1 MTQNDINTKYLE
13 FLNEALSAENAA
25 IDRITSRMD
34 QTPLT
39 EVKQRLQQHL
49 EETRNQQNRLNQ
61 IITRL
66 NGDPTD
72 SKADLPKLM
81 PPSTMMLKKTVKD
94 TIKSITDDKKDNPL
108 PEEME
113 LMQLKQDALIEGAE
127 IVAYETLIEITK
139 RINSSS
145 IPNEEIISALKQS
158 LEEEKNMHK
167 WCKENM
173 PMAIDNLLP
182 KIISAISK

>member
-1 MTQNDINTKYLE
+1 MSQQDINTKYLE

-34 QTPLT
+34 QTPLP

-61 IITRL
+61 MITRL
-66 NGDPTD
+66 NGDPTN

-113 LMQLKQDALIEGAE
+113 LMQLKQDTLIEGAE

-139 RINSSS
+139 RINGV
-145 IPNEEIISALKQS
+145 PTDEIISSLKQS
-158 LEEEKNMHK
+158 LDEEKNMHK

>member
-1 MTQNDINTKYLE
+1 MAQQDINNKYLE

-34 QTPLT
+34 QTPLP

-113 LMQLKQDALIEGAE
+113 LMQLKQDTLIEGAE

-139 RINSSS
+139 RMNS
-145 IPNEEIISALKQS
+145 IPSEEIISALKQS
-158 LEEEKNMHK
+158 LDEEKNMHK

-182 KIISAISK
+182 KIISANSK

>member
-1 MTQNDINTKYLE
+1 MTQQDINTKYLE

-34 QTPLT
+34 QTPLP

-49 EETRNQQNRLNQ
+49 EETHNQQNRLSQ

-113 LMQLKQDALIEGAE
+113 LMQLKQDTLIEGAE
-127 IVAYETLIEITK
+127 IVAYETLMEITK
-139 RINSSS
+139 RINGV
-145 IPNEEIISALKQS
+145 PTDEIISSLKQS
-158 LEEEKNMHK
+158 LDEEKNMHK

-182 KIISAISK
+182 K

>member
-1 MTQNDINTKYLE
+1 MTQQDINTKYLE

-34 QTPLT
+34 QTPLP

-49 EETRNQQNRLNQ
+49 EETHNQQNRLSQ

-113 LMQLKQDALIEGAE
+113 LMQLKQDTLIEGAE
-127 IVAYETLIEITK
+127 IVAYETLMEITK
-139 RINSSS
+139 RINGV
-145 IPNEEIISALKQS
+145 PTDEIISSLKQS
-158 LEEEKNMHK
+158 LDEEKNMHK